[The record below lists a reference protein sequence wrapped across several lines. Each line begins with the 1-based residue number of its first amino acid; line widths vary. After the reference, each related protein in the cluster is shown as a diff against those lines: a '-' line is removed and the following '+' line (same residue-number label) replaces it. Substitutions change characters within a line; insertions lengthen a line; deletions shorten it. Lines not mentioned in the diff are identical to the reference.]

1 MNISVHI
8 YLKQLIFTLV
18 YGFFF
23 FFFYINSFQN
33 ERTDFY
39 RKENVQLL
47 YRRVL
52 QHSDVE
58 VEVYYTLSLEPFA
71 VIVTEAHTPSL
82 SLEPL
87 TC

>member
-1 MNISVHI
+1 MNE
-8 YLKQLIFTLV
+8 QIFTEKKTCSCCT
-18 YGFFF
+18 GE
-23 FFFYINSFQN
+23 FYS
-33 ERTDFY
+33 TAM
-39 RKENVQLL
+39 L
-47 YRRVL
+47 
-52 QHSDVE
+52 E